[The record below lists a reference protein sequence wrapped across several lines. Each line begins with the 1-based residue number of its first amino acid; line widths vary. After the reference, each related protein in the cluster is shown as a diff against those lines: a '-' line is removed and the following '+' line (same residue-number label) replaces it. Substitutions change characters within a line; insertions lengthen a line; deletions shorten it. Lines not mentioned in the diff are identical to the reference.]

1 MEFGIGFTPRDFAEA
16 VKGAKLAESLGFNC
30 VWGWEE
36 PSSKNVFMLLTLMAR
51 NTKRV
56 KLGPGALFPQTRH
69 PNVIASSIFTLN
81 EISNGRALI
90 GIGAGGSKAFLTRL
104 GITMEKPIT
113 LIRET
118 IEVIR
123 KLSTGE
129 KVDYNGKMIRL
140 SAMQFPWAAKTSF
153 PIFVAGNGP
162 KMLQL
167 AGEVADGVLMA
178 HMPAEYTS
186 YAKTKILEGAKKTNR
201 SLEKIVIGSQPS
213 ICVVAKDYES
223 AFDQAKRYY
232 YFAAAL
238 ALRFPFILEMA
249 KFSKDE
255 ILMLRD
261 PQDSIVPDEVKR
273 KSLSKF
279 AIVGTV
285 EDCVRR
291 LKEYET
297 SGVQHLALLVPQ
309 EAKPL
314 QTIRIL
320 ADNVFPEF
328 HGQ

>member
-1 MEFGIGFTPRDFAEA
+1 MEFGIGFTPRDFTEA
-16 VKGAKLAESLGFNC
+16 VKEAKLAESVGFKC
-30 VWGWEE
+30 IWGWEE
-36 PSSKNVFMLLTLMAR
+36 PSSKNVFMLLTLIAK
-51 NTKRV
+51 NTKKV

-81 EISNGRALI
+81 EISKGRALI
-90 GIGAGGSKAFLTRL
+90 GIGAGGSKAFLARL
-104 GITMEKPIT
+104 GIPMKKPIT

-123 KLSTGE
+123 KLATGE
-129 KVDYNGKMIRL
+129 KIDYNGKMIKI
-140 SAMQFPWAAKTSF
+140 SDMQIPWAAKKPF

-167 AGEVADGVLMA
+167 AGAVADGVLMA

-186 YAKTKILEGAKKTNR
+186 YAKTKILEGAKTTNR
-201 SLEKIVIGSQPS
+201 NPEKIVIGSQPS

-223 AFDQAKRYY
+223 AFNQAKKYY

-255 ILMLRD
+255 ISILRD
-261 PQDSIVPDEVKR
+261 PQGRVVPDEVR
-273 KSLSKF
+273 QKSLSKF
-279 AIVGTV
+279 AIVGTI

-291 LKEYET
+291 LKEYERA
-297 SGVQHLALLVPQ
+297 GVQHLALLVPQ

-314 QTIRIL
+314 QTMKLL
-320 ADNVFPEF
+320 ANNVFPEF
-328 HGQ
+328 QVQ